1 MKRFE
6 FLEHTADLK
15 FKAYGTTLAECFS
28 NASCAMF
35 EAMFADYTIDDGES
49 RQIIIEAADMQT
61 LLHDWL
67 SELLFILY
75 SENLVCGNFSVEIED
90 NKLKAS
96 FNCDDIEKHHFQSEV
111 KAVTYHEMIIKEE
124 AGLWSAQVIC
134 DT

>member
-1 MKRFE
+1 MKRYE

-28 NASCAMF
+28 NAACAMF
-35 EAMFADYTIDDGES
+35 EAMFADYTIKDGKH
-49 RQIIIEAADMQT
+49 RQIVLEADDLQA

-75 SENLVCGNFSVEIED
+75 SENLVCGNFSVEIEG

-96 FNCDDIEKHHFQSEV
+96 FDCDDIDKHNFQSEV

-124 AGLWSAQVIC
+124 AGLFSAQVIC